1 MGLNNLKLESSN
13 LDELITMKLSPLRV
27 GGAIQAK
34 AVMLLCSYQRQRA
47 CASLLL
53 KLDGSD
59 FCRRLVKSALAYLFL
74 LENRTKLQVPDPY
87 LLARSKGTPILDAIA
102 ATDWSLAIEIAA
114 KSTPQWTADME
125 DEDDFWYFATLG
137 AMVGPGGASSAA
149 DPMARLIAASGGADS
164 ARAKVLE
171 SILNRKQDAF
181 ETALSDV
188 LSSWEKQANKA
199 RASATASPYFA
210 NIETNICVEGLALVQ
225 LARKTGLSTA
235 ESYPFLPKH
244 ALEITPPSTRPT
256 IWEDLS

>member
-1 MGLNNLKLESSN
+1 MGLNNLKLEASN
-13 LDELITMKLSPLRV
+13 LDELIEMKLSPLRG

-53 KLDGSD
+53 KLDGAD

-102 ATDWSLAIEIAA
+102 ATDWSLAVEIAA
-114 KSTPQWTADME
+114 KSTPQWTVDME

-137 AMVGPGGASSAA
+137 TMVGPGGASSAA
-149 DPMARLIAASGGADS
+149 DPMARLIASGGA

-181 ETALSDV
+181 ETALADV

-199 RASATASPYFA
+199 RASPTASPYFA

-225 LARKTGLSTA
+225 LARKIGLPTA

-256 IWEDLS
+256 IWEDLC